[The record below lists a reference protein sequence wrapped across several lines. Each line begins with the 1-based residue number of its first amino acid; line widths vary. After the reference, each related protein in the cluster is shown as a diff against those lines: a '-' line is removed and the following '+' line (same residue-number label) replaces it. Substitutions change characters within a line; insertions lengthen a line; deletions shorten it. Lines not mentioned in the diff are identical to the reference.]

1 MKPRRLL
8 SAFLVSASTASCV
21 VLEGRHSSS
30 SSSASLTPAKA
41 GRFGPNDCV
50 SVERSSAGFCV
61 IKTECHGRDTSSLE
75 FAFDCWSASGDIFR
89 HAYGKGGFGEQ
100 EAFDTEVQ
108 CAECHPPANDQFAS
122 PAAAVAAKAINIAR
136 SVASKVSQ
144 KPPANLA
151 HLPGVR
157 NPTSP
162 AGRAAAAIAGTEQAS
177 PNAKPQVAGGLG
189 ELATRTAAAQSPSV
203 SRYGP
208 NKCIST
214 WRSREGHCIV
224 QTACQNVDISNYEP
238 GLICTD
244 SNGKRT
250 RHVFGRGSFDS
261 VETFDTLAECS
272 KCVGLDD
279 QRVVAL
285 AVQKR
290 RWRQSAEASEVASLS
305 AEVKTLTQGMATML
319 NTITKLRGKVK
330 EKERMRAAAL
340 RATSNASPISTPR
353 LSTAPAAPEAQV
365 QSDDQV
371 ARMHHKHHHH
381 HKHRKHRSR
390 RVVEAEDAD
399 AAQSSSDGADSSSE
413 GSPPEAI
420 QQADEWSFSFGGGYQ
435 GPETNGIGEVLSD
448 NPDAEASELTLASDG
463 MDMAGG
469 VDDGTSGFD

>member
-1 MKPRRLL
+1 
-8 SAFLVSASTASCV
+8 
-21 VLEGRHSSS
+21 
-30 SSSASLTPAKA
+30 
-41 GRFGPNDCV
+41 
-50 SVERSSAGFCV
+50 
-61 IKTECHGRDTSSLE
+61 
-75 FAFDCWSASGDIFR
+75 
-89 HAYGKGGFGEQ
+89 
-100 EAFDTEVQ
+100 
-108 CAECHPPANDQFAS
+108 
-122 PAAAVAAKAINIAR
+122 
-136 SVASKVSQ
+136 
-144 KPPANLA
+144 
-151 HLPGVR
+151 
-157 NPTSP
+157 
-162 AGRAAAAIAGTEQAS
+162 
-177 PNAKPQVAGGLG
+177 
-189 ELATRTAAAQSPSV
+189 
-203 SRYGP
+203 
-208 NKCIST
+208 
-214 WRSREGHCIV
+214 
-224 QTACQNVDISNYEP
+224 VDISNYEP

-319 NTITKLRGKVK
+319 NTISKLRGKVK

-353 LSTAPAAPEAQV
+353 LPPAAPEAE
-365 QSDDQV
+365 V

-413 GSPPEAI
+413 GSPPE
-420 QQADEWSFSFGGGYQ
+420 ADEWSFSFGGGYQ

-469 VDDGTSGFD
+469 VDDGTSVFD